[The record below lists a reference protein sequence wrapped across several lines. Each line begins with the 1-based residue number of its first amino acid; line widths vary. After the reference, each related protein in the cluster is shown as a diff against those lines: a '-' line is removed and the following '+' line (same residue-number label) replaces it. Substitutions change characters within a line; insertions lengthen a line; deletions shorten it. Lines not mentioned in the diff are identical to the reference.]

1 MLNRRYSTPQRAI
14 NKKGIEP
21 IMPLINDITDILGPF
36 LVSDLASD
44 ETTEDWEGTYT
55 ESYQVPEHLK
65 VDVSGNSL
73 GKPIPKTAAS
83 VETLEPRSLQNVL
96 GQEVASTSTK
106 RKDALT
112 QALAYSHSRGGSR
125 LTI

>member
-1 MLNRRYSTPQRAI
+1 
-14 NKKGIEP
+14 
-21 IMPLINDITDILGPF
+21 MPLINDITDILGPF

-65 VDVSGNSL
+65 LGGSSVSL
-73 GKPIPKTAAS
+73 GKTIHKTAAS
-83 VETLEPRSLQNVL
+83 AETLEARSLQNVL

-112 QALAYSHSRGGSR
+112 QALAYSHSRGRSKV
-125 LTI
+125 IV